1 MWNMGMYIES
11 AVRVAVDRSL
21 NGKKANQ
28 EYIKVPML
36 SELNKDEGIMQEEID
51 NRELKKMILNEE
63 LWIAN
68 ARIKGLSETKIK

>member
-1 MWNMGMYIES
+1 MWNIGIYIES
-11 AVRVAVDRSL
+11 AVRVAIDRSL

-28 EYIKVPML
+28 EYIKEPML
-36 SELNKDEGIMQEEID
+36 FELNKNEGLTQEEID

>member
-28 EYIKVPML
+28 EYIKEPML
-36 SELNKDEGIMQEEID
+36 SELNKDEGLTQEEID
-51 NRELKKMILNEE
+51 ERELKKMISYEE
-63 LWIAN
+63 MWIAS
-68 ARIKGLSETKIK
+68 ARIKGLPETKIK

>member
-68 ARIKGLSETKIK
+68 ARIKGLPETKIK

>member
-28 EYIKVPML
+28 EYIKEPML
-36 SELNKDEGIMQEEID
+36 SELNKDEGLTQEEID
-51 NRELKKMILNEE
+51 ERELRKMISYEE
-63 LWIAN
+63 MWIAS
-68 ARIKGLSETKIK
+68 ARIKGLPETKIR